1 MPHRR
6 WPDRLED
13 ELARRGVPA
22 RFRRRLLAELRD
34 HADDLTDG
42 EGRTMTDDQI
52 EARLGRPAELAAHA
66 AEEYRRARWASRHPL
81 IVFGLLPLPVTV
93 LVFAAMVLALW
104 LAALGLGLAVG
115 GDVDRLPRPA
125 AAVLAYG
132 VAWGVR
138 FVPFALAAV
147 LYTRVY
153 LRGSVS
159 RWWFAV
165 AVAQVLLVA
174 GSFLSSLR
182 DSDVPGEST
191 WTVGFAWLPVPVDD
205 GWVMPSLH
213 FYGWA
218 QVAQVLVP
226 AAVAALMIAAARRRQ
241 AGLAVAG

>member
-81 IVFGLLPLPVTV
+81 LAFGLLPLPATV
-93 LVFAAMVLALW
+93 LVFAAAALVLVLA
-104 LAALGLGLAVG
+104 AEVLGLAIG
-115 GDVDRLPRPA
+115 GDVDRLPRPVVA
-125 AAVLAYG
+125 ALAYG
-132 VAWGVR
+132 VAWAVR
-138 FVPFALAAV
+138 FVPFALVAV

-159 RWWFAV
+159 RWWFA
-165 AVAQVLLVA
+165 AAAAQVLLAA
-174 GSFLSSLR
+174 GLFVSSLHY
-182 DSDVPGEST
+182 SDVPGEST
-191 WTVGFAWLPVPVDD
+191 WTMGFALRSVPLGD
-205 GWVMPSLH
+205 GWSLPFVH
-213 FYGWA
+213 FAGWA

-226 AAVAALMIAAARRRQ
+226 VAVGVLMVRAARRRQ
-241 AGLAVAG
+241 VLLAG